1 MFMFEAVV
9 LKGVREC
16 QPSEVIENMA
26 AVGLASGGAEP
37 IRRRPGYPGC
47 RHFNENYIGS
57 WLAEA
62 VAKSEVR

>member
-26 AVGLASGGAEP
+26 AVGLASSAAEP
-37 IRRRPGYPGC
+37 IRRRPGYFKPRVGTYHRAQQASHHC
-47 RHFNENYIGS
+47 
-57 WLAEA
+57 
-62 VAKSEVR
+62 